1 MKARQHRKTVQHGM
15 RQWIA
20 SGRWR
25 HRNSRYFM
33 SVHSD
38 ESLATLRRKY
48 LQPQHAGVRSKFTLA
63 EILDLR
69 KEMCDRGES
78 FMLITCADLS
88 ALKSRP
94 FERFQY
100 QEVVFDESTDLLPL
114 AQPRTTH
121 YLKSLIT
128 KDHT

>member
-1 MKARQHRKTVQHGM
+1 MKARQHRKTVQQGM

-25 HRNSRYFM
+25 HRNSCYFM

-38 ESLATLRRKY
+38 ESFATLRRKY

-69 KEMCDRGES
+69 KEMCDKGES
-78 FMLITCADLS
+78 IMLITYDDLS

-94 FERFQY
+94 FERFPY
-100 QEVVFDESTDLLPL
+100 QDVAFDEASEFVSL
-114 AQPRTTH
+114 AQPRTTS
-121 YLKSLIT
+121 YLKA
-128 KDHT
+128 HT

>member
-1 MKARQHRKTVQHGM
+1 MKARQHRKTVQQGM

-25 HRNSRYFM
+25 HRNSCYFM

-63 EILDLR
+63 EILGLR

-78 FMLITCADLS
+78 LMLITCGDLS

-94 FERFQY
+94 FERFPY
-100 QEVVFDESTDLLPL
+100 QDVVFDEASEFVSL
-114 AQPRTTH
+114 AQPRTTS
-121 YLKSLIT
+121 YLKA
-128 KDHT
+128 HT